1 MILYHMLFRKIAK
14 KILIKSPKAYTAV
27 HTLKFE
33 NTHRQNFSKLNDQ
46 EKNILIEIKKK
57 GYVVIPDFFDKN
69 QCESCI
75 NDMDLMFQNNKELI
89 HQTDY
94 SDSRIFGAE
103 YLSENINSFTTN
115 VLLNNLANA
124 YNAVPTDCGFTLAG
138 KISASGHEYGSGGPW
153 HRDSYFRQFKS
164 LLYLTDVDEN
174 HGPFQIISESHDKE
188 HISTDTKIAN
198 LESMQ
203 CQFDQNTVKQILEKE
218 PERLHSLTAKAGTVV
233 LVDTSC
239 IHRGIPLKNGTRY
252 ALTNYFFEKKQ
263 INDHLIEHFS
273 PLVSPDKILKKGIIN

>member
-1 MILYHMLFRKIAK
+1 MLFRKIAK
-14 KILIKSPKAYTAV
+14 KILTKSPKAYTTL
-27 HTLKFE
+27 HSLKFE
-33 NTHRQNFSKLNDQ
+33 NSHRQDFSKLTEK
-46 EKNILIEIKKK
+46 EKNILLEIKKK

-69 QCESCI
+69 QCELCV

-89 HQTDY
+89 HQSDY

-103 YLSENINSFTTN
+103 YLSENINSFATHS
-115 VLLNNLANA
+115 LLNNLANA

-138 KISASGHEYGSGGPW
+138 KISVSGHEYGSGGPW

-188 HISTDTKIAN
+188 HISSDSKIAN

-203 CQFDQNTVKQILEKE
+203 CTFDQNTVKQILEKE
-218 PERLHSLTAKAGTVV
+218 PERLHSLTGKAGTVV

-239 IHRGIPLKNGTRY
+239 IHRGVPLKEGTRY
-252 ALTNYFFEKKQ
+252 ALTNYFFEKKK
-263 INDHLIEHFS
+263 INNHLVEHFA
-273 PLVSPDKILKKGIIN
+273 PLAFPERILKKGIMT

>member
-1 MILYHMLFRKIAK
+1 MLFRKIAK
-14 KILIKSPKAYTAV
+14 KILTKSPKAYTAA

-33 NTHRQNFSKLNDQ
+33 NSHRQDFSKLTEK
-46 EKNILIEIKKK
+46 EKNILLEIKKK

-69 QCESCI
+69 QCELCV

-89 HQTDY
+89 HQSDY

-103 YLSENINSFTTN
+103 YLSENINSFATHS
-115 VLLNNLANA
+115 LLNNLANA

-138 KISASGHEYGSGGPW
+138 KISVSGHEYGSGGPW

-188 HISTDTKIAN
+188 HISSDSKTAN

-203 CQFDQNTVKQILEKE
+203 CTFDQNTVKQILEKE
-218 PERLHSLTAKAGTVV
+218 PERLHSLTGKAGTVV

-239 IHRGIPLKNGTRY
+239 IHRGVPLKEGTRY

-263 INDHLIEHFS
+263 INNHLVEHFA
-273 PLVSPDKILKKGIIN
+273 PLAFPEKILKKGIMT

>member
-1 MILYHMLFRKIAK
+1 MSFRKIAK
-14 KILIKSPKAYTAV
+14 KILTKSPKTYTAV

-33 NTHRQNFSKLNDQ
+33 NSHRQDFSKLNDQ
-46 EKNILIEIKKK
+46 EKNILIKIKKN

-69 QCESCI
+69 QCESCV

-103 YLSENINSFTTN
+103 YLSENINSFATHT
-115 VLLNNLANA
+115 LLNNLANA

-188 HISTDTKIAN
+188 HISTDSKTAN

-218 PERLHSLTAKAGTVV
+218 PERLHSLTAKSGTVV

-239 IHRGIPLKNGTRY
+239 IHRGIPLKEGTRY

-263 INDHLIEHFS
+263 INNHLIEHFS
-273 PLVSPDKILKKGIIN
+273 PLVSPDKILKKGIMN